1 MLDDVVIVVDDL
13 LEQLLKGG
21 LDQLLETFSALKI
34 HCDVTSAAALKV
46 AA

>member
-1 MLDDVVIVVDDL
+1 MLDDFVVVVDDL
-13 LEQLLKGG
+13 LEQLLKVG
-21 LDQLLETFSALKI
+21 LDQLLTTISALKI